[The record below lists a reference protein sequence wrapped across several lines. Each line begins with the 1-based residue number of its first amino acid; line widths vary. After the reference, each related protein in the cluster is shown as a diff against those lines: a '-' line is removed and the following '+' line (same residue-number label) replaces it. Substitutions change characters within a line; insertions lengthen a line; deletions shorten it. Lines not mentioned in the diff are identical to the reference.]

1 MVDNRSA
8 GFFGIG
14 GSFNFKSGD
23 ISGTAAKTQDDKMG
37 QGGEY
42 FAQQK
47 KSEEEENSDSQ
58 KYTDRSAVLRA
69 TLNSLAMMNV
79 ANVINSRKKAL
90 EEQRERDKQR
100 ANNEEEKQ
108 EQAEQKL
115 EEEFYNIAR
124 EIFKIPQK
132 ATFNVNIIAHLY
144 LIANEKQEHQ
154 GCFCFAVPV
163 YVSSI

>member
-23 ISGTAAKTQDDKMG
+23 ISGTAARTQDDKMG

-47 KSEEEENSDSQ
+47 KEEEDENQ
-58 KYTDRSAVLRA
+58 GHERYMDRSAVLRA

-79 ANVINSRKKAL
+79 ANVINAKKLEMEKKSKKTLDDLKSKHKESLIEEVVNSL
-90 EEQRERDKQR
+90 EEDI
-100 ANNEEEKQ
+100 
-108 EQAEQKL
+108 EQ
-115 EEEFYNIAR
+115 IDD
-124 EIFKIPQK
+124 
-132 ATFNVNIIAHLY
+132 V
-144 LIANEKQEHQ
+144 
-154 GCFCFAVPV
+154 VD
-163 YVSSI
+163 

>member
-37 QGGEY
+37 QGSEY

-47 KSEEEENSDSQ
+47 REEEENESDSQ

-90 EEQRERDKQR
+90 EEQKKRQDAKENLQQ
-100 ANNEEEKQ
+100 EELEK
-108 EQAEQKL
+108 
-115 EEEFYNIAR
+115 EFYNIAR
-124 EIFKIPQK
+124 EMKED
-132 ATFNVNIIAHLY
+132 
-144 LIANEKQEHQ
+144 NERH
-154 GCFCFAVPV
+154 
-163 YVSSI
+163 

>member
-79 ANVINSRKKAL
+79 ANVINFRKKAL

-124 EIFKIPQK
+124 EMKEDK
-132 ATFNVNIIAHLY
+132 
-144 LIANEKQEHQ
+144 
-154 GCFCFAVPV
+154 
-163 YVSSI
+163 

>member
-108 EQAEQKL
+108 EQAEQNL

-124 EIFKIPQK
+124 EMKEDK
-132 ATFNVNIIAHLY
+132 
-144 LIANEKQEHQ
+144 
-154 GCFCFAVPV
+154 
-163 YVSSI
+163 

>member
-47 KSEEEENSDSQ
+47 REDDDENQDSQ
-58 KYTDRSAVLRA
+58 KYTDRSAQLRA

-90 EEQRERDKQR
+90 EEQKEREKNSQKLSR
-100 ANNEEEKQ
+100 EEN
-108 EQAEQKL
+108 AELEL
-115 EEEFYNIAR
+115 EEEFYNIAK
-124 EIFKIPQK
+124 EIKK
-132 ATFNVNIIAHLY
+132 DNN
-144 LIANEKQEHQ
+144 K
-154 GCFCFAVPV
+154 
-163 YVSSI
+163 

>member
-23 ISGTAAKTQDDKMG
+23 ISGTAARTQDDKMG

-47 KSEEEENSDSQ
+47 REEEEQERESE
-58 KYTDRSAVLRA
+58 KYMDRSAVLRA

-79 ANVINSRKKAL
+79 ANVINSKK
-90 EEQRERDKQR
+90 KQLILDEKNK
-100 ANNEEEKQ
+100 NNQ
-108 EQAEQKL
+108 QNQQKKM
-115 EEEFYNIAR
+115 NAR
-124 EIFKIPQK
+124 TILRNRQMSKN
-132 ATFNVNIIAHLY
+132 T
-144 LIANEKQEHQ
+144 LIYYPKMLC
-154 GCFCFAVPV
+154 G
-163 YVSSI
+163 SSDFLPFLASFIKSSPW

>member
-47 KSEEEENSDSQ
+47 QAEEEEVSDSQ

-90 EEQRERDKQR
+90 EEQRERDRQKNSQ
-100 ANNEEEKQ
+100 EENKKEN
-108 EQAEQKL
+108 AEQEL

-124 EIFKIPQK
+124 EMKEDK
-132 ATFNVNIIAHLY
+132 
-144 LIANEKQEHQ
+144 
-154 GCFCFAVPV
+154 
-163 YVSSI
+163 

>member
-47 KSEEEENSDSQ
+47 NP
-58 KYTDRSAVLRA
+58 
-69 TLNSLAMMNV
+69 
-79 ANVINSRKKAL
+79 KK
-90 EEQRERDKQR
+90 K
-100 ANNEEEKQ
+100 
-108 EQAEQKL
+108 
-115 EEEFYNIAR
+115 
-124 EIFKIPQK
+124 KI
-132 ATFNVNIIAHLY
+132 
-144 LIANEKQEHQ
+144 LIAKNILIE
-154 GCFCFAVPV
+154 VPYCV
-163 YVSSI
+163 LH

>member
-42 FAQQK
+42 FAQQQQL
-47 KSEEEENSDSQ
+47 EDEENQDSQ

-79 ANVINSRKKAL
+79 ANVINARKKAL
-90 EEQRERDKQR
+90 EEQKEREKASSYKKDP
-100 ANNEEEKQ
+100 EEE
-108 EQAEQKL
+108 L
-115 EEEFYNIAR
+115 EKEFYNLSK
-124 EIFKIPQK
+124 EMKK
-132 ATFNVNIIAHLY
+132 DLD
-144 LIANEKQEHQ
+144 K
-154 GCFCFAVPV
+154 
-163 YVSSI
+163 

>member
-47 KSEEEENSDSQ
+47 REEDEENQDSQ
-58 KYTDRSAVLRA
+58 KYTDRSAQLRA

-90 EEQRERDKQR
+90 EEQKERELNSQKLSK
-100 ANNEEEKQ
+100 EEN
-108 EQAEQKL
+108 AELEL
-115 EEEFYNIAR
+115 EEEFYNIAN
-124 EIFKIPQK
+124 EIKK
-132 ATFNVNIIAHLY
+132 D
-144 LIANEKQEHQ
+144 NEK
-154 GCFCFAVPV
+154 
-163 YVSSI
+163 S

>member
-47 KSEEEENSDSQ
+47 REDEEELSESE

-79 ANVINSRKKAL
+79 ANVINARKKAL
-90 EEQRERDKQR
+90 EEQQERERQSATNKKTTS
-100 ANNEEEKQ
+100 E
-108 EQAEQKL
+108 KL
-115 EEEFYNIAR
+115 EEEFYNLAR
-124 EIFKIPQK
+124 EIEENKEQ
-132 ATFNVNIIAHLY
+132 
-144 LIANEKQEHQ
+144 
-154 GCFCFAVPV
+154 
-163 YVSSI
+163 

>member
-42 FAQQK
+42 FAQQRQTD
-47 KSEEEENSDSQ
+47 EDENQDSQ
-58 KYTDRSAVLRA
+58 KYTDRSAQLRA

-79 ANVINSRKKAL
+79 ANVINARKKAL
-90 EEQRERDKQR
+90 EEQKEREKNSSNRDINKSEN
-100 ANNEEEKQ
+100 AEKEL
-108 EQAEQKL
+108 EQ
-115 EEEFYNIAR
+115 EFYNLAR
-124 EIFKIPQK
+124 EIKED
-132 ATFNVNIIAHLY
+132 
-144 LIANEKQEHQ
+144 EK
-154 GCFCFAVPV
+154 
-163 YVSSI
+163 